1 MLLCHFFYNK
11 KIKTMEKKL
20 NQQIEI
26 ASAVINE
33 INKTVAELR
42 KVETLIRR
50 GRDGF
55 LQMFYD
61 NGKIISLDE
70 CEIEGI
76 KSDIIGAVAGLV
88 YESKITIKSAA
99 EVGVSKDYDTFL
111 KALSNIII
119 ELEIIDEKISNNI
132 GQIERLANEIEM
144 LKNENNVVKLP
155 FSQDFQDVSW
165 LYRGFRAALLRKKEA
180 ELQTEVEN
188 LEGLLKTIVK

>member
-1 MLLCHFFYNK
+1 
-11 KIKTMEKKL
+11 MEKKL